1 MEIQW
6 TLLIFSLFVSLGMG
20 SFAIVAITELRG
32 IMPGI
37 RLPGAIT
44 SLAALGIGSAASYF
58 HLGHP
63 EKIFH
68 ILGNIRSGI
77 AQELIVT
84 SIASAVIFV
93 YTVLLWKDSAPD
105 VRRKLALV
113 GLILSPVV
121 PFATGRIYVLAAR
134 PAWDTWLL
142 PLMYVASAA
151 VLGAFTMYLWI
162 MLREPDQKTL
172 ATVNKAALL
181 GQVAFTVTIA
191 AYLIYVAMAPHPH
204 SSRSVARLLTGDLA
218 LLFWGA
224 VVLIGQLGPLFL
236 TWRNMQGPPTSLQA
250 GVPVSPASGGI
261 SGAVAATA
269 ENRLILAIMGLLC
282 ALVGSTAIRM
292 IVYLIG
298 SSVQSYIY

>member
-1 MEIQW
+1 MDIQW

-32 IMPGI
+32 IMPAI

-44 SLAALGIGSAASYF
+44 SLAALGIGSAASF
-58 HLGHP
+58 LHLGHP

-68 ILGNIRSGI
+68 ILSNIRSGI

-93 YTVLLWKDSAPD
+93 YTILLWKDSAPD
-105 VRRKLALV
+105 VRRKLALF

-121 PFATGRIYVLAAR
+121 PFATGRIYVLSSR

-142 PLMYVASAA
+142 PLMFVASAV
-151 VLGAFTMYLWI
+151 VLGSFTMYLWI

-172 ATVNKAALL
+172 ATVNKVALW
-181 GQVAFTVTIA
+181 GQAAFTVTIA
-191 AYLIYVAMAPHPH
+191 AYLIYVAMAPQPHP
-204 SSRSVARLLTGDLA
+204 SRSVARLLTGDLA
-218 LLFWGA
+218 VLFWGA
-224 VVLIGQLGPLFL
+224 VVLVGQLVPLLL
-236 TWRNMQGPPTSLQA
+236 TWRNMQGPSATVHA
-250 GVPVSPASGGI
+250 GAPATLAAGGSGGT
-261 SGAVAATA
+261 VAAA
-269 ENRLILAIMGLLC
+269 ADSQLLLPIIGLVC
-282 ALVGSTAIRM
+282 ALAGSAAIRM